1 MIHRIP
7 RKEFLVQMG
16 ILGTS
21 ALLFNACGLS
31 TGNLSAKGNVA
42 PMIDQPREAEDIFS
56 YIQRIKG
63 GNDLTLYRQIVG
75 AANEFKEGDLTLGIA
90 AESEQSRHNA
100 RTLLSNTKISALK
113 KHSLYTDELYELIE
127 NTTSKHEGLDDWTVG
142 ELKTFILSKPEPEI
156 KAIMPALTS
165 DVIACVVKLMSN
177 DELVQVGQK
186 VFNPLPGTQIGS
198 KGYMSARVQPG
209 KSSMLGPMQSVI
221 WSWGPI
227 QSRAIPN
234 QSPR

>member
-1 MIHRIP
+1 
-7 RKEFLVQMG
+7 MG

-31 TGNLSAKGNVA
+31 TRNLSGKGNAA

-90 AESEQSRHNA
+90 AESEQSRQNA

-127 NTTSKHEGLDDWTVG
+127 NTTSKHEGLDDWRVG

-165 DVIACVVKLMSN
+165 DVIACAVKLMSN

-198 KGYMSARVQPG
+198 KGYMSARVQPNSPTDNPIDIVWQVFDAWSYAVG
-209 KSSMLGPMQSVI
+209 DLVLGTNPVSSNPKSVA
-221 WSWGPI
+221 
-227 QSRAIPN
+227 R
-234 QSPR
+234 